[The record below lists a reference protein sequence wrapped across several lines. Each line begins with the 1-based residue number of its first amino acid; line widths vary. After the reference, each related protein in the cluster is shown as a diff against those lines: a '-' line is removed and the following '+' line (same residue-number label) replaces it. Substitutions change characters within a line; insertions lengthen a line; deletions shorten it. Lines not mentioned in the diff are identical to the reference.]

1 MFIKNI
7 IDIITVDHRFQIHTN
22 QRNHWSRSTLRAS
35 VQAAPGPAGCSFPSS
50 FVHRRGCQQDR
61 KTAASGD
68 GLSWPWARTV
78 SRLRKRY
85 RLQLNR
91 VDLGL
96 EMCVVCPFAGKH
108 LTTTKSLSQLS
119 VPLKSY
125 HFQDP
130 KGITQQV
137 LSEQL
142 VTK

>member
-1 MFIKNI
+1 MGFPG
-7 IDIITVDHRFQIHTN
+7 RG
-22 QRNHWSRSTLRAS
+22 L
-35 VQAAPGPAGCSFPSS
+35 APC
-50 FVHRRGCQQDR
+50 HD
-61 KTAASGD
+61 SG
-68 GLSWPWARTV
+68 SAI
-78 SRLRKRY
+78 